1 MLERH
6 RIARE
11 GLVAGVIGATS
22 VALWFFAVDL
32 ASGNPLRTPALLGG
46 ALLSI
51 LGPGTDQLLAR
62 VFAYTV
68 FHYAAFIVAGL
79 ILAAAIHSAAD
90 DPELLAGSLMLFIIF
105 ELGFY
110 GLVALLSEPQIL
122 GTLAWYQIAA
132 GNLIAALAMG
142 AYIWKAHPSLVKELE
157 HALSGTK

>member
-32 ASGNPLRTPALLGG
+32 AAGSPLRTPSLLGG

-51 LGPGTDQLLAR
+51 LGPGTDQVVGR
-62 VFAYTV
+62 VLAYTV

-110 GLVALLSEPQIL
+110 GLVALLSEPEIL

-142 AYIWKAHPSLVKELE
+142 TYIWKAHPSLVEELE